1 MSNLTKSTFHKHST
15 NSSTHQLAF
24 CMAGSSSVLPT
35 PRQHFGTRQE
45 HISKPLKRTSLKR
58 TKHLEADEVWFVK
71 LLYAQNASLPA
82 LKLREW
88 HVLPFNASRSTC
100 SVQSSW
106 IHWNIIETTVRICR
120 LWYLPK
126 WFRSLSNWQKDPFE
140 CRVNVLEFWAQLPC
154 QYAGLQATP
163 TRCYCSSGGRIAEG
177 KLLLDGEGRLNT
189 ALLAEAKNWKYK
201 MPLRYNWYTPTWR
214 RDPPALIDR
223 RHLRQSILWLYRL
236 SASIISKFSLFPTF
250 SDPCQP

>member
-1 MSNLTKSTFHKHST
+1 MKCNLWSCSMHRMLLCPHSSWE
-15 NSSTHQLAF
+15 NDMCYPS
-24 CMAGSSSVLPT
+24 MPAGPPV
-35 PRQHFGTRQE
+35 RCKAAEFIE
-45 HISKPLKRTSLKR
+45 TSLK
-58 TKHLEADEVWFVK
+58 LLSEFV
-71 LLYAQNASLPA
+71 
-82 LKLREW
+82 
-88 HVLPFNASRSTC
+88 VFG
-100 SVQSSW
+100 
-106 IHWNIIETTVRICR
+106 I
-120 LWYLPK
+120 LPK

-189 ALLAEAKNWKYK
+189 ALLAEAKNWRYK

-236 SASIISKFSLFPTF
+236 SASIISKFSLCPTF